1 MDMSEA
7 EILENYWASQE
18 AGLAALTLSV
28 TVFSGYILACYL
40 IGAKLTKS
48 QAGFI
53 STAFTVISIVFLWAV
68 AVYFSEGHSAAQ
80 LLKESHPSIVMLNA
94 NPTGV
99 FVFTGIAAI
108 IGALKFMWDIRHP
121 KTE

>member
-1 MDMSEA
+1 MSEA

-18 AGLAALTLSV
+18 VGLAALALSV
-28 TVFSGYILACYL
+28 TVFSGYLLACYL
-40 IGAKLTKS
+40 VGAKLTKS

-53 STAFTVISIVFLWAV
+53 STAFTVTSMVFLWGV
-68 AVYFSEGHSAAQ
+68 TVYFSEGYSAGQ

-94 NPTGV
+94 NPAWIFVSTGL
-99 FVFTGIAAI
+99 AAI

>member
-1 MDMSEA
+1 MSEA

-28 TVFSGYILACYL
+28 TVFSGYLLTCYL
-40 IGAKLTKS
+40 IGAKLTTS

-53 STAFTVISIVFLWAV
+53 SIAFTAVSIVFLWGV

-80 LLKESHPSIVMLNA
+80 LIKESHPSITMFNV
-94 NPTGV
+94 NPAV
-99 FVFTGIAAI
+99 ALVLTGIAAT

-121 KTE
+121 KAE